1 MSFIRPEIA
10 AQLIKWRE
18 PLIYVLVLVIGLL
31 MTQAPGLVVKAVGG
45 VAALAGL
52 GLGAIS
58 YRRVRFGT
66 EDDAPGV
73 VSVDERAITYM
84 GPVSGGTI
92 ALDALTVLRLRRE
105 GARRAWFLLSE
116 DGNGLAIPHGATGE
130 DLLFDAFAALPGLRM
145 TQLLKA
151 LEEGPDGSFVVWQ
164 RTGHGAPE
172 RLTSASRRDTS

>member
-1 MSFIRPEIA
+1 MTFIRPEIA
-10 AQLIKWRE
+10 TQLSRWRE
-18 PLIYVLVLVIGLL
+18 PLICVLVLVVGLV
-31 MTQAPGLVVKAVGG
+31 MTQAPGPVVKAVGV

-52 GLGAIS
+52 GLGAIA

-66 EDDAPGV
+66 DEAAPGV

-92 ALDALTVLRLRRE
+92 ALDTLSVLRLRRD

-116 DGNGLAIPHGATGE
+116 DGNALAIPHGATGE

-145 TQLLKA
+145 AHLVKA

-172 RLTSASRRDTS
+172 RLTSVSRRDTS